1 MTRSPLTGNS
11 LAAAQGG
18 YSPGVRIGDLVQ
30 TAGQGPIDPATGA
43 VVAGTVSD
51 QVELTLRNVEAVLAA
66 AGGSLDDALMVRVYL
81 TRAEHFPEMDE
92 TYRRI
97 LTAPYP
103 ARTTVFVGL
112 GEGMLVEIDA
122 LAVIPA
128 AR

>member
-1 MTRSPLTGNS
+1 
-11 LAAAQGG
+11 
-18 YSPGVRIGDLVQ
+18 
-30 TAGQGPIDPATGA
+30 
-43 VVAGTVSD
+43 VAE

-81 TRAEHFPEMDE
+81 TRADHFAEMDE

-97 LTAPYP
+97 LHAPYP

-112 GEGMLVEIDA
+112 GAGMLVEIDA

-128 AR
+128 AG